1 MKRIASLFMS
11 GILTFT
17 LAWKMKG
24 QCYKDLPLEE
34 LSQAEISSL
43 QWMREEEMLA
53 HDVYARLAEEYT
65 VPVFQNIAKSEMQ
78 HTTSIAGLLE
88 RYGVEDPAAD
98 HVPGK
103 FSSPEI
109 QSLYDQLVKQG
120 TSSWEEAV
128 KVGLQIEDMDIADL
142 DKAIAEQVDNQD
154 ILMVYNNLLR
164 GSANHMNAF
173 WRHASRNAIDWEPEH
188 ISREKLDGIL
198 GYEGK

>member
-1 MKRIASLFMS
+1 MKRITSLFMS
-11 GILTFT
+11 GILTLT
-17 LAWKMKG
+17 LAWKING
-24 QCYKDLPLEE
+24 QCYKELPLEE

-78 HTTSIAGLLE
+78 HTESIAGLIE
-88 RYGVEDPAAD
+88 RYGIE
-98 HVPGK
+98 
-103 FSSPEI
+103 EI

-120 TSSWEEAV
+120 ATSWEEAV

-173 WRHASRNAIDWEPEH
+173 WRHASRNAINWEPEH
-188 ISREKLDGIL
+188 ISREKLEGIL
-198 GYEGK
+198 GYEGQ